1 MYDVDGSHVTW
12 PQTSVLEEDQW
23 SEVHCDPLQHGLPSN
38 GEMSASLLESQLRM
52 PSWYHLLSMCF
63 VCIWSHAGCPWLAY
77 IGTTDLMFV
86 CLVHLSEE
94 GEILSLKPW
103 ASAPIASLREEWR
116 LWAGY
121 WMRNLKIQMPKIS
134 EMSNRLKWMSR
145 VCVWSKATASRN
157 LCMCFFFKSYT

>member
-77 IGTTDLMFV
+77 IGITDLMFV

-103 ASAPIASLREEWR
+103 ASAPVASLREEWR

-134 EMSNRLKWMSR
+134 EMSDRLKWMFS
-145 VCVWSKATASRN
+145 VCLIKSYGFTQPLYV
-157 LCMCFFFKSYT
+157 FFFKS